1 MILNNFH
8 ELKTEIRLISVE
20 KRKGLEENLNVKFH
34 SVWLLFSNDFFGI
47 LYRNSLGR
55 IVKLLLLMQKMKF
68 QK

>member
-34 SVWLLFSNDFFGI
+34 SV
-47 LYRNSLGR
+47 
-55 IVKLLLLMQKMKF
+55 
-68 QK
+68 